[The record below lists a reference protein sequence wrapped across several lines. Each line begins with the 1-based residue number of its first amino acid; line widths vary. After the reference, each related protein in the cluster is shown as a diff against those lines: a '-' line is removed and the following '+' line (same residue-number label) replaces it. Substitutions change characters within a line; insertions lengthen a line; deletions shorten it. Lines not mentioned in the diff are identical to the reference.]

1 MDNRP
6 IGVFDSG
13 LGGLTGVREL
23 RRRLP
28 HENIVYFGDT
38 GRVPYGSRSPE
49 TILQYAR
56 QDIAFLLS
64 KDVKCIMAACGTV
77 SSTYPAAEA
86 EKLPVP
92 YLGVVDA
99 AAREA
104 AFSTRNRRIGVIGTA
119 ATIRSRSYEAL
130 LRRLVPGVEITARPC
145 PLFVPLVEAG
155 YVDHSAPDK
164 QEITKLVIAQYLTE
178 IRDAGVDT
186 LILGCTHYP
195 LIKTMI
201 GEFMGRNVVLVDPA
215 KTAAHHLERIL
226 SERGSRPTTP
236 PGRPISMSVTRR
248 TGSCRQPTCSWAST
262 RAARW
267 SRSPLT
273 NIKVK
278 EHKTVS
284 TAHNEDYR
292 ILIRSV
298 SEQFEHTEPLPAEE
312 TDKIELMTYGS
323 FLKKAGSYYI
333 SYKETETIGFAGCT
347 TTIKIAEDG
356 SRVAL
361 LRFGKVNTQLVIQRD
376 YRNICYYETEVGPIT
391 LGVTGD
397 GIACDLSEPAGG
409 TAKFSYL
416 LDADDPTALINRTT
430 LEIQVEKV
438 K

>member
-23 RRRLP
+23 RKRLP
-28 HENIVYFGDT
+28 HEEIIYFGDT

-86 EKLPVP
+86 ETLPVP

-201 GEFMGRNVVLVDPA
+201 GEFMGRNVVVVDPA
-215 KTAAHHLERIL
+215 MADDGKLYPVFTPDIVKEMKKLISAATVVTPNYTEACLLTDRPYDDKPVTTDALLSIAHDLTARGPKQVVITSVPSDKGTIRIACFDAKEGTYSDYKVKRIPFATCGTGDL
-226 SERGSRPTTP
+226 FT
-236 PGRPISMSVTRR
+236 SVV
-248 TGSCRQPTCSWAST
+248 TGSLLQGKSLSDAVKKAASFLSYAIEYT
-262 RAARW
+262 YKDG
-267 SRSPLT
+267 S
-273 NIKVK
+273 
-278 EHKTVS
+278 
-284 TAHNEDYR
+284 DYR
-292 ILIRSV
+292 
-298 SEQFEHTEPLPAEE
+298 E
-312 TDKIELMTYGS
+312 
-323 FLKKAGSYYI
+323 
-333 SYKETETIGFAGCT
+333 
-347 TTIKIAEDG
+347 
-356 SRVAL
+356 
-361 LRFGKVNTQLVIQRD
+361 
-376 YRNICYYETEVGPIT
+376 
-391 LGVTGD
+391 GV
-397 GIACDLSEPAGG
+397 
-409 TAKFSYL
+409 
-416 LDADDPTALINRTT
+416 
-430 LEIQVEKV
+430 QVEPCLAKLLEN
-438 K
+438 